1 MKYPLLSHSD
11 LRRRNIMASRFGN
24 SAATL
29 ALGVAIFATP
39 ALWNTGSPFTTYLA
53 DQELIAFQAQ
63 ADATDAVVLQAAF
76 ERSAPTTVVEAYE
89 ALQADPRNMT
99 LQDAYSQAL
108 IDAAL
113 PEARVYK
120 FETAYA
126 NWQNAVEADALA
138 AVAEIESQVGPIVA
152 ANKTPMDDAT
162 RDTLDAVFVGKAN

>member
-1 MKYPLLSHSD
+1 
-11 LRRRNIMASRFGN
+11 MASFGN

-39 ALWNTGSPFTTYLA
+39 ALWNTGSPFAIYRA
-53 DQELIAFQAQ
+53 DQELIAFQTQ
-63 ADATDAVVLQAAF
+63 ADATDAVALQTAF

-89 ALQADPRNMT
+89 ALQADLRNMT
-99 LQDAYSQAL
+99 LQDAYNQAL

-120 FETAYA
+120 FETAYE

-138 AVAEIESQVGPIVA
+138 AVAEIEAQAGPVVA
-152 ANKTPMDDAT
+152 ANKTPVDEAT
-162 RDTLDAVFVGKAN
+162 RDALDAVFVGKVN